1 MVVPEFFAS
10 SADIGSPVKII
21 SMARDFPTAR
31 GRRWVPPA
39 PKVNK
44 KEMKTKELH
53 HQTHIHLTS
62 SAKIKRKSFITLTK
76 TA

>member
-39 PKVNK
+39 PKVK
-44 KEMKTKELH
+44 KEEMKTKE
-53 HQTHIHLTS
+53 
-62 SAKIKRKSFITLTK
+62 
-76 TA
+76 